1 MSTYFLWEF
10 LSSFLTLV
18 DREWSFWKIV
28 LKSCSWNNSSRTPS
42 NMTIPILLLSTGCW
56 KEKQI
61 ICQLSWKVKQRYKT
75 LLNVPPI
82 IWCALPTCSISKI
95 MRSPD
100 LVVSEPINLLKS
112 SEKLENRAALA
123 ATRVLIL
130 VFSSRGSRSAAG
142 YPKDDRKVESLKRRM

>member
-1 MSTYFLWEF
+1 M
-10 LSSFLTLV
+10 
-18 DREWSFWKIV
+18 
-28 LKSCSWNNSSRTPS
+28 
-42 NMTIPILLLSTGCW
+42 PIRFHGGG
-56 KEKQI
+56 
-61 ICQLSWKVKQRYKT
+61 
-75 LLNVPPI
+75 
-82 IWCALPTCSISKI
+82 LPTCSISNI

-142 YPKDDRKVESLKRRM
+142 YPKDDRKVEPLKRRMMKLMTRY